1 MSKQTV
7 NVGTIA
13 NDGTGSTIR
22 AGGQIINANFT
33 EIYNAVGDGTTI
45 AFDISGATAGQT
57 LVYNASTNKFE
68 PGTATAT
75 SSFTIAGDGGSNQVI
90 TTNDTLTVQGGT
102 GITTTG
108 VNTDVLS
115 IAIDSTVA
123 TLTGSQVLTNKTISG
138 ASNTLSNIGNA
149 SLTNSTIAIGGITF
163 NLGDTDSTPALDLSD
178 ATNYPTSS
186 LTGQI
191 TNAQLAGS
199 IENSKLSNSIITIV
213 DDSSTA
219 ATIDLGSTLKI
230 AGSGVTTSIS
240 GDTLTIT
247 GASLSYSTGTFTGDA
262 STTIFTINS
271 GHTVNSILVFIN
283 GICLVP
289 TDDYT
294 VSGTNLTFNTA
305 PAASA
310 EIQVR
315 YLPV

>member
-1 MSKQTV
+1 MTKQTI
-7 NVGTIA
+7 NVGTTD

-33 EIYNAVGDGTTI
+33 EIYSAIGDGTTL
-45 AFDISGATAGQT
+45 AFDVSGATAGQS

-68 PGTATAT
+68 PGSPTAT
-75 SSFTIAGDGGSNQVI
+75 STFTIAGDGGSNQSI
-90 TTNDTLTVQGGT
+90 TTGNTLTIQGGI

-108 VNTDVLS
+108 VNTDILS
-115 IAIDSTVA
+115 VAIDNTVA
-123 TLTGSQVLTNKTISG
+123 TLTGNQTLTTKTISG
-138 ASNTLSNIGNA
+138 SNNTLSNIGNSA
-149 SLTNSTIAIGGITF
+149 LTNSSISIGGITL
-163 NLGDTDSTPALDLSD
+163 NLGDTDATPALNLID

-186 LTGQI
+186 LTGSI
-191 TNAQLAGS
+191 TNNQLV
-199 IENSKLSNSIITIV
+199 NSTITIV

-219 ATIDLGSTLKI
+219 STIDLGSTLKI

-247 GASLSYSTGTFTGDA
+247 GATLSYSTNTFTGDG
-262 STTIFTINS
+262 TTVGFTINS
-271 GHTVNSILVFIN
+271 GRAVDDVLVFVN

-289 TDDYT
+289 TTDYT
-294 VSGTNLTFNTA
+294 IASTTLTFQTA

-315 YLPV
+315 YLPI